1 MTRLWVTRYNMKF
14 IFKWL
19 RKKLL
24 QVSESEYEADRVK
37 DNPLIGGQ
45 MVATRFDSNGMNFTV
60 NKANGGYV
68 IQFSQ
73 YDRRTDRTDMK
84 LHIITDDKDLG
95 EELGKIISFE
105 ALRA

>member
-1 MTRLWVTRYNMKF
+1 MKF

-24 QVSESEYEADRVK
+24 QVSESEYEADRLVK
-37 DNPLIGGQ
+37 ESPLIGGQ
-45 MVATRFDSNGMNFTV
+45 MVSRFDSSGMNFTV

>member
-1 MTRLWVTRYNMKF
+1 MKF

-24 QVSESEYEADRVK
+24 QVSESEYEEARSVK

-45 MVATRFDSNGMNFTV
+45 MVASRFDSNGMNFTV

-95 EELGKIISFE
+95 DEIGRIITYENLKI
-105 ALRA
+105 